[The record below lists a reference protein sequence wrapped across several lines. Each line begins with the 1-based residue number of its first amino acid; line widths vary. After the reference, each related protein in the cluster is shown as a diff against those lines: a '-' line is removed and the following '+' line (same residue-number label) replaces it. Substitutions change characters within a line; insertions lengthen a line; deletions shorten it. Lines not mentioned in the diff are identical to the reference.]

1 MFGFGVWEFLIIIS
15 ILVLLVLPFWTI
27 FSKAGYSSWWSL
39 LILIPWFNLF
49 VIYYFAFSK
58 WPIYK
63 SISKIDNVDKESKT
77 GSGNTS
83 KVNFSEEDKPTW

>member
-1 MFGFGVWEFLIIIS
+1 MFGFGVWEFIIIIS
-15 ILVLLVLPFWTI
+15 ILVLLVLPFWKI

-49 VIYYFAFSK
+49 VIYYFAFSE

-63 SISKIDNVDKESKT
+63 RISDIDNVGIDSKT
-77 GSGNTS
+77 GS
-83 KVNFSEEDKPTW
+83 